1 MRCRRLIPGKK
12 PKTNNVGQREA
23 SMRKNAPFQD
33 YVSVACG
40 TKNIELNL
48 LLGLLSDEAKSIS
61 G

>member
-1 MRCRRLIPGKK
+1 
-12 PKTNNVGQREA
+12 
-23 SMRKNAPFQD
+23 MRKYASFLD

-48 LLGLLSDEAKSIS
+48 LSGLLSDEAKSIS

>member
-1 MRCRRLIPGKK
+1 
-12 PKTNNVGQREA
+12 
-23 SMRKNAPFQD
+23 MRKNAPFQD